1 MNPVLTPAQRGLT
14 LIELMVAMTLGLL
27 LVLGVGKIF
36 LSNQQAFRA
45 SENLAGVQENT
56 RIAFELLSRE
66 MREAG
71 SNPCGAQVIVNALN
85 PSGTPTIAD
94 SWTTPIR
101 GYDDTQAYT
110 AVPIG
115 SATGNRVANTD
126 AILLVSG
133 SANNSATIVEHQI
146 TSAQLKVSATDHGLK
161 TGDIA
166 MVCNNK
172 VASIF
177 QVTNASSSNVT
188 IVHNSG
194 TGSPGNCTKG
204 LGMRAPDKSP
214 NCSKP
219 LGYLED
225 FTGGSFVIF
234 KAGFWYIGNNS
245 RGGRSLFRYSP
256 ADSAT
261 DEMVDNVT
269 GMQIEYLTKNPATK
283 TLATSYVGASSI
295 SDWNTTTSTTVAIA
309 ARLNLTL
316 ETRDK
321 IDNIQ
326 TTATTVKRD
335 MFSAV
340 QIRARESL

>member
-1 MNPVLTPAQRGLT
+1 MKPVTINVQRGLT
-14 LIELMVAMTLGLL
+14 LIELMIAMTLGLL
-27 LVLGVGKIF
+27 LIMGVGNIF
-36 LSNQQAFRA
+36 LSNQQAFRT

-66 MREAG
+66 VREAG

-101 GYDDTQAYT
+101 GYDNSQDYAS
-110 AVPIG
+110 VPTG
-115 SATGNRVANTD
+115 TATGNRVAGTD
-126 AILLVSG
+126 AILLISG
-133 SANNSATIVEHQI
+133 SANSNAAIVDHQV
-146 TSAQLKVSATDHGLK
+146 TSAQFKVSSTAHGLK
-161 TGDIA
+161 AGDIA
-166 MVCNNK
+166 MVCNYK

-177 QVTNASSSNVT
+177 QVTNASNSSVT

-204 LGMRAPDKSP
+204 LGMRDPATLS
-214 NCSKP
+214 CSKP

-256 ADSAT
+256 TDNTT

-269 GMQIEYLTKNPATK
+269 DMQIDYLTENPATK
-283 TLATSYVGASSI
+283 TLATGYVGASSI
-295 SDWNTTTSTTVAIA
+295 TDWNTTTSTAVAIA

-321 IDNIQ
+321 IDNTQ

-335 MFSAV
+335 MFSTV

>member
-1 MNPVLTPAQRGLT
+1 MNPVLIPAQRGLT
-14 LIELMVAMTLGLL
+14 LIELMIAMTLGLL
-27 LVLGVGKIF
+27 LILGVSNIF

-45 SENLAGVQENT
+45 SENLAGVQENS

-66 MREAG
+66 VREAG
-71 SNPCGAQVIVNALN
+71 SNPCGALVIVNALN
-85 PSGTPTIAD
+85 PSGTATIAD
-94 SWTTPIR
+94 SWTTPVR
-101 GYDDTQAYT
+101 GFDNSQAYA
-110 AVPIG
+110 AVPFG

-133 SANNSATIVEHQI
+133 SANSNANIVEHTI
-146 TSAQLKVSATDHGLK
+146 KSAQFKVSSTDHGLK
-161 TGDIA
+161 DNDIA

-177 QVTNASSSNVT
+177 QVTNASDSNVT

-194 TGSPGNCTKG
+194 TGTPGNCTKG
-204 LGMRAPDKSP
+204 LGMRDPATL

-256 ADSAT
+256 ADGST

-269 GMQIEYLTKNPATK
+269 DMQIDYLTTNPVTE

-295 SDWNTTTSTTVAIA
+295 TDWSTATSTTVAIA

-321 IDNIQ
+321 IDTTQ

-335 MFSAV
+335 MFSTV